1 MIDLLNR
8 IGFRQIAFGGEGGG
22 GGGGARGMPA
32 ASNNVVKNAA
42 LRKNIMNQPHK
53 LAYITPQEEQML
65 RDAGG
70 TGQFVN
76 GIPAFPRGS
85 VSKAKVDKA
94 KTKTSTK
101 STPAPRDDRQ
111 PVVKSTPSY
120 DFGSSNDDNDPP
132 PVVYTPP
139 PVVYTPPPVVY
150 TTPDPVYTYYDP
162 DPTPTPDPVTVSPTD
177 TSNVYDFYE
186 PDPVTVSPTDT
197 SNVYDFYEPDPVT
210 VYDGGSNDEETVM
223 LQPVT
228 YTGPAVETTLDTDP
242 VVDFSLDD
250 LNLGTGVYEP
260 DPVTVSP
267 TDTSNVYDFYEPDP
281 VVDYSPVDMDLGT
294 GVYEPDPVVDYSPVD
309 LDIGT
314 GVYEPDPVTVS
325 PTDTSNVYDF
335 YEPDPVVDY
344 SPVDLD
350 IGTGVAPTVDYSL
363 DDLDIGTGVYDPD
376 PVDETPISVFDADML
391 SKVTKGLGTS
401 TTWVG
406 NNTQEASNV
415 DPNNRFD
422 FDPVGAY
429 ETETIGALP
438 VAGGLG
444 VSPVPR
450 PRPDNLVM
458 GTSPIGPTVTV
469 STKDALT
476 TPKLGAL
483 PEGVTQQMITDSQND
498 GEYGYYNNDGS
509 FVPANIDKY
518 NGGGPDYSG
527 VAFASG
533 GGAQFDLDGDRF
545 ISKTEMGIGKAAGY
559 ELDKN
564 FWSKAGTGLG
574 VTPLGSGQDP
584 TGVAKWAEKLIV
596 PGGST
601 LRKLSPPAF
610 ERPLSSYD
618 PNNPYA
624 DVGENAPNI
633 WWEKGKTNPIGFEYK
648 RTPDEVLAD
657 RTESREKA
665 TIDAANEI
673 TNNDND
679 SGPRTRREDLYGT
692 RMTTEEYRRRYKG
705 GGGAALPAYMR
716 KYASGKSIDELVRK
730 VKVNGKDYFLTPDG
744 RYIEPSAFTGAAVA
758 RDIDVVETGESEQY
772 LESYNVIDES
782 TGIITTYNTDGS
794 IMEVFDPNFESEEA

>member
-22 GGGGARGMPA
+22 GGGGAKGRPA
-32 ASNNVVKNAA
+32 ASNNVVSGAPRQA
-42 LRKNIMNQPHK
+42 ELMDQPHM
-53 LAYITPQEEQML
+53 LAYINPQEEQML

-70 TGQFVN
+70 A
-76 GIPAFPRGS
+76 GIPGPDGIPVYGWWS
-85 VSKAKVDKA
+85 DTWKEI
-94 KTKTSTK
+94 TSGGAADTE
-101 STPAPRDDRQ
+101 T
-111 PVVKSTPSY
+111 Y
-120 DFGSSNDDNDPP
+120 NGGSNDDA
-132 PVVYTPP
+132 
-139 PVVYTPPPVVY
+139 
-150 TTPDPVYTYYDP
+150 YYDP
-162 DPTPTPDPVTVSPTD
+162 YEDADLYDDDGYQPEYSNPDYGYDNNDNDTTVTVSPTDTSNVYDFYEPDPVTVSPTD

-281 VVDYSPVDMDLGT
+281 VVDYSPVD
-294 GVYEPDPVVDYSPVD
+294 

-350 IGTGVAPTVDYSL
+350 IGTGVAPTVDYSPV
-363 DDLDIGTGVYDPD
+363 DMDLGTGVYEPD

-391 SKVTKGLGTS
+391 SKVIKGLGTS

-429 ETETIGALP
+429 ETEKIGALP

-444 VSPVPR
+444 VSPVPK

-469 STKDALT
+469 SAKDAL
-476 TPKLGAL
+476 PKLGAL
-483 PEGVTQQMITDSQND
+483 PDGVTQQMITDSQND

-545 ISKTEMGIGKAAGY
+545 ISKTEMGIGEAAGK
-559 ELDKN
+559 ELDQN

-574 VTPLGSGQDP
+574 GTPLGSGQDP

-601 LRKLSPPAF
+601 LRKLNPPAF
-610 ERPLSSYD
+610 ERPPGSYD

-648 RTPDEVLAD
+648 RTPAEVLAD
-657 RTESREKA
+657 QTASREKA
-665 TIDAANEI
+665 AIAAANEI
-673 TNNDND
+673 TNNNDND

-744 RYIEPSAFTGAAVA
+744 RYIEPSAFTGSAAS

>member
-22 GGGGARGMPA
+22 GGGAGRNMVTAPKTRL
-32 ASNNVVKNAA
+32 VQK
-42 LRKNIMNQPHK
+42 QPHL
-53 LAYITPQEEQML
+53 LAYITPAEAAL
-65 RDAGG
+65 LKKNGG
-70 TGQFVN
+70 TGEMVN
-76 GIPAFPRGS
+76 GIPAFRPVKG
-85 VSKAKVDKA
+85 
-94 KTKTSTK
+94 KTSSGK
-101 STPAPRDDRQ
+101 SSAGTGFSGGSSGGGSSSSSSSNPGDIAGGGYG
-111 PVVKSTPSY
+111 SGNSGGNAGSSPSY
-120 DFGSSNDDNDPP
+120 DFGSSNDDNDND
-132 PVVYTPP
+132 
-139 PVVYTPPPVVY
+139 PPPVVY

-210 VYDGGSNDEETVM
+210 VYGGGSNDEETVM

-228 YTGPAVETTLDTDP
+228 YTGPAVETTLDTG
-242 VVDFSLDD
+242 DFSLDD
-250 LNLGTGVYEP
+250 L
-260 DPVTVSP
+260 
-267 TDTSNVYDFYEPDP
+267 
-281 VVDYSPVDMDLGT
+281 DLGT
-294 GVYEPDPVVDYSPVD
+294 GV
-309 LDIGT
+309 
-314 GVYEPDPVTVS
+314 
-325 PTDTSNVYDF
+325 
-335 YEPDPVVDY
+335 
-344 SPVDLD
+344 
-350 IGTGVAPTVDYSL
+350 A
-363 DDLDIGTGVYDPD
+363 
-376 PVDETPISVFDADML
+376 PVDETSPFVFDAGML
-391 SKVTKGLGTS
+391 SKVTRGLGTP

-415 DPNNRFD
+415 DQNNRYD
-422 FDPVGAY
+422 FDYSAAY
-429 ETETIGALP
+429 DPEIIPKTIGALP
-438 VAGGLG
+438 KEEVVTDGTV
-444 VSPVPR
+444 VSSVPK
-450 PRPDNLVM
+450 
-458 GTSPIGPTVTV
+458 PIGPTVTV
-469 STKDALT
+469 STSNASNIAEGRFEGIRDKLEALGYT
-476 TPKLGAL
+476 VSANGSSVYTADGQVAGENWSGSSTISNMLKENQDQNGALASINNNPTATAPVNTQTFGAL
-483 PEGVTQQMITDSQND
+483 PDGVTQQMITDSQND

-509 FVPANIDKY
+509 YVPKEIDKY

-527 VAFASG
+527 VRFASG
-533 GGAQFDLDGDRF
+533 GGAQFDKDGDRF
-545 ISKTEMGIGKAAGY
+545 ITKEEIRLGEIEGKGFK
-559 ELDKN
+559 DN
-564 FWSKAGTGLG
+564 FWSLTGRGLG
-574 VTPLGSGQDP
+574 GTPLGSGQDP
-584 TGVAKWAEKLIV
+584 TGVAKWAEKLLV

-601 LRKLSPPAF
+601 IRKLSPPAF

-657 RTESREKA
+657 RTASREKA
-665 TIDAANEI
+665 AIDAANEI

-679 SGPRTRREDLYGT
+679 NGPRTRREDLYGT

>member
-8 IGFRQIAFGGEGGG
+8 IGFRQIAFGGESGGG
-22 GGGGARGMPA
+22 GGGGRNMVTAPKTRL
-32 ASNNVVKNAA
+32 VQK
-42 LRKNIMNQPHK
+42 QPHL
-53 LAYITPQEEQML
+53 LAYITPAEASLLKEN
-65 RDAGG
+65 GG
-70 TGQFVN
+70 TGEMVN
-76 GIPAFPRGS
+76 GIPAFRPVKG
-85 VSKAKVDKA
+85 
-94 KTKTSTK
+94 KTSSGK
-101 STPAPRDDRQ
+101 SSAGTGF
-111 PVVKSTPSY
+111 SG
-120 DFGSSNDDNDPP
+120 GSSGGGSSSSSSSNPGDIAGGGYGSGNSGGNAGSSTYQGDDNNDNNDND
-132 PVVYTPP
+132 
-139 PVVYTPPPVVY
+139 PPPVVY

-250 LNLGTGVYEP
+250 LTNIRGT
-260 DPVTVSP
+260 
-267 TDTSNVYDFYEPDP
+267 
-281 VVDYSPVDMDLGT
+281 
-294 GVYEPDPVVDYSPVD
+294 
-309 LDIGT
+309 
-314 GVYEPDPVTVS
+314 
-325 PTDTSNVYDF
+325 
-335 YEPDPVVDY
+335 
-344 SPVDLD
+344 
-350 IGTGVAPTVDYSL
+350 
-363 DDLDIGTGVYDPD
+363 
-376 PVDETPISVFDADML
+376 TPPQ
-391 SKVTKGLGTS
+391 TN
-401 TTWVG
+401 WVG
-406 NNTQEASNV
+406 NNTQEAFNA
-415 DPNNRFD
+415 DQNNRYD
-422 FDPVGAY
+422 FDYSAAY
-429 ETETIGALP
+429 DTEIIPEKIGALP
-438 VAGGLG
+438 TEEVVTDGTV
-444 VSPVPR
+444 VSSVPK
-450 PRPDNLVM
+450 
-458 GTSPIGPTVTV
+458 PIGPTVTV
-469 STKDALT
+469 STSNASNIAEGRFEGIRDKLEALGYT
-476 TPKLGAL
+476 VSANGSSVYTADGQVAGENWSGSSKISNMLKENQDQNGALASINNKPIAKAPVNTQTFGAL
-483 PEGVTQQMITDSQND
+483 PDGVTQQMITDSQND

-509 FVPANIDKY
+509 YVPKEIDKY
-518 NGGGPDYSG
+518 NGAGPDYSG
-527 VAFASG
+527 VRFASG
-533 GGAQFDLDGDRF
+533 GGAQFDKDGDRF
-545 ISKTEMGIGKAAGY
+545 ITKEEIRLGEIEGKGFK
-559 ELDKN
+559 DN
-564 FWSKAGTGLG
+564 FWSLTGRGLG
-574 VTPLGSGQDP
+574 GTPLGSGQDP
-584 TGVAKWAEKLIV
+584 TGVAKWAEKLLV

-601 LRKLSPPAF
+601 IRKLSPPAF

-657 RTESREKA
+657 RTASREKA
-665 TIDAANEI
+665 AIDAANEI

-679 SGPRTRREDLYGT
+679 NGPRTRREDLYGT

>member
-22 GGGGARGMPA
+22 GGGAGRNMVTAPKTRL
-32 ASNNVVKNAA
+32 VQK
-42 LRKNIMNQPHK
+42 QPHL
-53 LAYITPQEEQML
+53 LAYITPAEAAL
-65 RDAGG
+65 LKKNGG
-70 TGQFVN
+70 TGEMVN
-76 GIPAFPRGS
+76 GIPAFRPVKGKTSSGKSSAGTGFSGGS
-85 VSKAKVDKA
+85 SS
-94 KTKTSTK
+94 TKT
-101 STPAPRDDRQ
+101 TPAPRDDRQ

-120 DFGSSNDDNDPP
+120 DFGSSNDDND
-132 PVVYTPP
+132 PP

-250 LNLGTGVYEP
+250 LTNIRGT
-260 DPVTVSP
+260 
-267 TDTSNVYDFYEPDP
+267 
-281 VVDYSPVDMDLGT
+281 
-294 GVYEPDPVVDYSPVD
+294 
-309 LDIGT
+309 
-314 GVYEPDPVTVS
+314 
-325 PTDTSNVYDF
+325 
-335 YEPDPVVDY
+335 
-344 SPVDLD
+344 
-350 IGTGVAPTVDYSL
+350 
-363 DDLDIGTGVYDPD
+363 
-376 PVDETPISVFDADML
+376 TPPQ
-391 SKVTKGLGTS
+391 TN
-401 TTWVG
+401 WVG
-406 NNTQEASNV
+406 NNTQEAFNA
-415 DPNNRFD
+415 DPNSRYD
-422 FDPVGAY
+422 FDYSAAY
-429 ETETIGALP
+429 DTEIIPKTIGALP
-438 VAGGLG
+438 KEEVVTDGTV
-444 VSPVPR
+444 VSSVPK
-450 PRPDNLVM
+450 
-458 GTSPIGPTVTV
+458 PIGPTVTV
-469 STKDALT
+469 STSNASNIAEGRFEGIRDKLEALGYT
-476 TPKLGAL
+476 VSANGSSVYTADGQVAGENWSGSSTISNMLKENQDQNGALASINNNPTATAPVNTQTFGAL
-483 PEGVTQQMITDSQND
+483 PDGVTQQMITDSQND

-509 FVPANIDKY
+509 YVPKEIDKY

-527 VAFASG
+527 VRFASG
-533 GGAQFDLDGDRF
+533 GGAQFDKDGDRF
-545 ISKTEMGIGKAAGY
+545 ITKEEIRLGEIEGKGFK
-559 ELDKN
+559 DN
-564 FWSKAGTGLG
+564 FWSLTGRGLG
-574 VTPLGSGQDP
+574 GTPLGSGQDP
-584 TGVAKWAEKLIV
+584 TGVAKWAEKLLV

-601 LRKLSPPAF
+601 IRKLNPPAF

-624 DVGENAPNI
+624 DVGEDAPNI

-648 RTPDEVLAD
+648 RTPAEVLAD

-665 TIDAANEI
+665 AIAAANEL

-679 SGPRTRREDLYGT
+679 SGPRTRREDLFGT

>member
-42 LRKNIMNQPHK
+42 LRKNIMNMPHK

-65 RDAGG
+65 RDEGG
-70 TGQFVN
+70 TGQLVN
-76 GIPAFPRGS
+76 GIPAFPPVRGRTQGRS
-85 VSKAKVDKA
+85 NTGTGFSGGSSGGGSSSGGSSNPGDIAGGGYGSGNSGGNA
-94 KTKTSTK
+94 GS
-101 STPAPRDDRQ
+101 R
-111 PVVKSTPSY
+111 PSY
-120 DFGSSNDDNDPP
+120 DFGSSNDDNDNDPP

-139 PVVYTPPPVVY
+139 PVVYTPP
-150 TTPDPVYTYYDP
+150 DPVYT
-162 DPTPTPDPVTVSPTD
+162 TPDPVTVSPTD

-186 PDPVTVSPTDT
+186 PDPVTV
-197 SNVYDFYEPDPVT
+197 YG
-210 VYDGGSNDEETVM
+210 GGSNDEETVM

-228 YTGPAVETTLDTDP
+228 YTGPAVETTLDTG
-242 VVDFSLDD
+242 DFSLDD
-250 LNLGTGVYEP
+250 L
-260 DPVTVSP
+260 
-267 TDTSNVYDFYEPDP
+267 
-281 VVDYSPVDMDLGT
+281 DLGT
-294 GVYEPDPVVDYSPVD
+294 GV
-309 LDIGT
+309 
-314 GVYEPDPVTVS
+314 
-325 PTDTSNVYDF
+325 
-335 YEPDPVVDY
+335 
-344 SPVDLD
+344 
-350 IGTGVAPTVDYSL
+350 A
-363 DDLDIGTGVYDPD
+363 

-391 SKVTKGLGTS
+391 SKVTRGLGTPI
-401 TTWVG
+401 TWVG

-415 DPNNRFD
+415 DQNNRFD

-429 ETETIGALP
+429 ETEIIGALP
-438 VAGGLG
+438 SSDIVAGGLG

-450 PRPDNLVM
+450 PRPDNLIM
-458 GTSPIGPTVTV
+458 GRSPIGPTVTV
-469 STKDALT
+469 STQDALPT
-476 TPKLGAL
+476 FGAL

-509 FVPANIDKY
+509 FVPAKIDKY
-518 NGGGPDYSG
+518 NGAGPDYSG
-527 VAFASG
+527 VRFASG
-533 GGAQFDLDGDRF
+533 GGAQFDKDGDRF
-545 ISKTEMGIGKAAGY
+545 ITKEEIRLGEIEGKGFK
-559 ELDKN
+559 DN
-564 FWSKAGTGLG
+564 FWSLTGRGLG
-574 VTPLGSGQDP
+574 GTPLGSGQDP
-584 TGVAKWAEKLIV
+584 TGVAKWAEKLLV

-601 LRKLSPPAF
+601 IRKLSPPAF

-657 RTESREKA
+657 RTASREKA
-665 TIDAANEI
+665 AIAAANEL

-679 SGPRTRREDLYGT
+679 NGPRTRREDLYGT

-758 RDIDVVETGESEQY
+758 RDIDVVETGEEQY
-772 LESYNVIDES
+772 LEGYNVIDES

>member
-22 GGGGARGMPA
+22 GGGGAGRNMVTAPKTRL
-32 ASNNVVKNAA
+32 VQK
-42 LRKNIMNQPHK
+42 QPHL
-53 LAYITPQEEQML
+53 LAYITPAEAALLKEN
-65 RDAGG
+65 GG
-70 TGQFVN
+70 TGEMVN
-76 GIPAFPRGS
+76 GIPAFRPVRGRTQGRS
-85 VSKAKVDKA
+85 NTGTGFSGGSSGGGSSSGGRSNPGDIAGGGYGSGNSGGNA
-94 KTKTSTK
+94 GS
-101 STPAPRDDRQ
+101 R
-111 PVVKSTPSY
+111 PSY
-120 DFGSSNDDNDPP
+120 DFGSSNDDNDNDPP

-139 PVVYTPPPVVY
+139 PVVYTPP
-150 TTPDPVYTYYDP
+150 DPVYT
-162 DPTPTPDPVTVSPTD
+162 TPDPVTVSPTD

-228 YTGPAVETTLDTDP
+228 YTGPAVETTLDTG
-242 VVDFSLDD
+242 DFSLDD
-250 LNLGTGVYEP
+250 L
-260 DPVTVSP
+260 
-267 TDTSNVYDFYEPDP
+267 
-281 VVDYSPVDMDLGT
+281 DLGT
-294 GVYEPDPVVDYSPVD
+294 GV
-309 LDIGT
+309 
-314 GVYEPDPVTVS
+314 
-325 PTDTSNVYDF
+325 
-335 YEPDPVVDY
+335 
-344 SPVDLD
+344 
-350 IGTGVAPTVDYSL
+350 A
-363 DDLDIGTGVYDPD
+363 

-391 SKVTKGLGTS
+391 SKVTRGLGTS

-415 DPNNRFD
+415 DQNNRFD

-429 ETETIGALP
+429 ETEIIGALP
-438 VAGGLG
+438 SSDIVAGGLG

-450 PRPDNLVM
+450 PRPDNLIM
-458 GTSPIGPTVTV
+458 GRSPIGPTVTV
-469 STKDALT
+469 SAKDALT
-476 TPKLGAL
+476 TPELGAL
-483 PEGVTQQMITDSQND
+483 PDGVTQQMITDSQND

-509 FVPANIDKY
+509 YVPKEIDKY
-518 NGGGPDYSG
+518 NGAGPDYSG
-527 VAFASG
+527 VRFASG
-533 GGAQFDLDGDRF
+533 GGAQFDKDGDRF
-545 ISKTEMGIGKAAGY
+545 ITKEEIRLGEIEGKGFK
-559 ELDKN
+559 DN
-564 FWSKAGTGLG
+564 FWSLTGRGLG
-574 VTPLGSGQDP
+574 GTPLGSGQDP
-584 TGVAKWAEKLIV
+584 TGVAKWAEKLLV

-601 LRKLSPPAF
+601 IRKLSPPAF

-657 RTESREKA
+657 RTASREKA
-665 TIDAANEI
+665 AIDAANEI

-679 SGPRTRREDLYGT
+679 NGPRTRREDLYGT

>member
-22 GGGGARGMPA
+22 GGGAGRNMVTAPKTRL
-32 ASNNVVKNAA
+32 VQK
-42 LRKNIMNQPHK
+42 QPHL
-53 LAYITPQEEQML
+53 LAYITPAEASLLKEN
-65 RDAGG
+65 GG
-70 TGQFVN
+70 TGEMVN
-76 GIPAFPRGS
+76 GIPAFRPVRGRTQGRS
-85 VSKAKVDKA
+85 NTGTGFSGGSSGGGSSSGGSSNPGDIAGGGYGSGNSGGNA
-94 KTKTSTK
+94 GS
-101 STPAPRDDRQ
+101 S
-111 PVVKSTPSY
+111 PSY
-120 DFGSSNDDNDPP
+120 DFGSSNDDNDNDPP

-139 PVVYTPPPVVY
+139 PVVYTPP
-150 TTPDPVYTYYDP
+150 DPVYT
-162 DPTPTPDPVTVSPTD
+162 TPDPVTVSPTD

-197 SNVYDFYEPDPVT
+197 SNVYDFYDPDPVT

-250 LNLGTGVYEP
+250 LTNIRRITPPQTNWVGDNTQLAYNANP
-260 DPVTVSP
+260 NSR
-267 TDTSNVYDFYEPDP
+267 YDF
-281 VVDYSPVDMDLGT
+281 DYSAA
-294 GVYEPDPVVDYSPVD
+294 Y
-309 LDIGT
+309 
-314 GVYEPDPVTVS
+314 
-325 PTDTSNVYDF
+325 DT
-335 YEPDPVVDY
+335 EIIPE
-344 SPVDLD
+344 
-350 IGTGVAPTVDYSL
+350 I
-363 DDLDIGTGVYDPD
+363 
-376 PVDETPISVFDADML
+376 
-391 SKVTKGLGTS
+391 
-401 TTWVG
+401 
-406 NNTQEASNV
+406 
-415 DPNNRFD
+415 
-422 FDPVGAY
+422 
-429 ETETIGALP
+429 IGALP
-438 VAGGLG
+438 KEEVVTDGTV
-444 VSPVPR
+444 VSSVPK
-450 PRPDNLVM
+450 
-458 GTSPIGPTVTV
+458 PIGPTVTV
-469 STKDALT
+469 STQDASNIAEGRFEGIRD
-476 TPKLGAL
+476 KLEALGYTVSANGSSVYTADGQVAGENWSGSSTISNMLKENQDQNGALASINNNPTATATAPVNTQTFGAL
-483 PEGVTQQMITDSQND
+483 PDGVTQQMITDSQND

-509 FVPANIDKY
+509 YVPKEIDKY

-601 LRKLSPPAF
+601 LRKLNPPAF

-624 DVGENAPNI
+624 DVGEDAPNI

-648 RTPDEVLAD
+648 RTPAEVLAD
-657 RTESREKA
+657 RTASREKA
-665 TIDAANEI
+665 AIAAANEI

-679 SGPRTRREDLYGT
+679 NGPRTRREDLFGT

-705 GGGAALPAYMR
+705 GSGAALPAYMR

-744 RYIEPSAFTGAAVA
+744 RYIEPSAFTGAAA
-758 RDIDVVETGESEQY
+758 SRDLDVVETGESEQY
-772 LESYNVIDES
+772 LEGYNVIDES

>member
-22 GGGGARGMPA
+22 GGGAGRNMVTAPKTRL
-32 ASNNVVKNAA
+32 VQK
-42 LRKNIMNQPHK
+42 QPHL
-53 LAYITPQEEQML
+53 LAYITPAEAAL
-65 RDAGG
+65 LKKNGG
-70 TGQFVN
+70 TGEMVN
-76 GIPAFPRGS
+76 GIPAFRPVKG
-85 VSKAKVDKA
+85 
-94 KTKTSTK
+94 KTSSGK
-101 STPAPRDDRQ
+101 SSAGTGFSGGSSGGGSSSSSSSNPGDIAGGGYG
-111 PVVKSTPSY
+111 SGNSGGNAGSSPSY
-120 DFGSSNDDNDPP
+120 DFGSSNDDNDNDPP
-132 PVVYTPP
+132 PVVYTP
-139 PVVYTPPPVVY
+139 
-150 TTPDPVYTYYDP
+150 PDPVYTYYDP

-197 SNVYDFYEPDPVT
+197 SNVYDFYDPDPVT

-250 LNLGTGVYEP
+250 LTNIRRITPPQTNWVGDNTQLAYNANP
-260 DPVTVSP
+260 NSR
-267 TDTSNVYDFYEPDP
+267 YDF
-281 VVDYSPVDMDLGT
+281 DYSAA
-294 GVYEPDPVVDYSPVD
+294 Y
-309 LDIGT
+309 
-314 GVYEPDPVTVS
+314 
-325 PTDTSNVYDF
+325 DT
-335 YEPDPVVDY
+335 EIIPE
-344 SPVDLD
+344 
-350 IGTGVAPTVDYSL
+350 I
-363 DDLDIGTGVYDPD
+363 
-376 PVDETPISVFDADML
+376 
-391 SKVTKGLGTS
+391 
-401 TTWVG
+401 
-406 NNTQEASNV
+406 
-415 DPNNRFD
+415 
-422 FDPVGAY
+422 
-429 ETETIGALP
+429 IGALP
-438 VAGGLG
+438 KEEVVTDGTV
-444 VSPVPR
+444 VSSVPK
-450 PRPDNLVM
+450 
-458 GTSPIGPTVTV
+458 PIGPTVTV
-469 STKDALT
+469 STQDASNIAEGRFEGIRD
-476 TPKLGAL
+476 KLEALGYTVSANGSSVYTADGQVAGENWSGSSTISNMLKENQDQNGALASINNKPIAKAPVNTQTFGAL
-483 PEGVTQQMITDSQND
+483 PDGVTQQMITDSQND

-509 FVPANIDKY
+509 YVPKEIDKY
-518 NGGGPDYSG
+518 NGAGPDYSG
-527 VAFASG
+527 VRFASG
-533 GGAQFDLDGDRF
+533 GGAQFDKDGDRF
-545 ISKTEMGIGKAAGY
+545 ITKEEIRLGEIEGKGFK
-559 ELDKN
+559 DN
-564 FWSKAGTGLG
+564 FWSLTGRGLG
-574 VTPLGSGQDP
+574 GTPLGSGQDP
-584 TGVAKWAEKLIV
+584 TGVAKWAEKLLV

-601 LRKLSPPAF
+601 IRKLSPPAF

-657 RTESREKA
+657 RTASREKA
-665 TIDAANEI
+665 AIDAANEI

-679 SGPRTRREDLYGT
+679 NGPRTRREDLYGT

>member
-42 LRKNIMNQPHK
+42 LRKNIMNMPHK

-65 RDAGG
+65 RDEGG
-70 TGQFVN
+70 TGQLVN
-76 GIPAFPRGS
+76 GIPAFPPVRGRTQGRS
-85 VSKAKVDKA
+85 NRGTGFSGGSSGGGSSSGGSSNPGDIAGGGYGSGNSGGNA
-94 KTKTSTK
+94 GS
-101 STPAPRDDRQ
+101 S
-111 PVVKSTPSY
+111 PSY
-120 DFGSSNDDNDPP
+120 DFGSSNDDNDNDPP

-139 PVVYTPPPVVY
+139 PVVYTP
-150 TTPDPVYTYYDP
+150 
-162 DPTPTPDPVTVSPTD
+162 PDPVTVSPTD

-228 YTGPAVETTLDTDP
+228 YTGPAVETTLDTG
-242 VVDFSLDD
+242 DFSLDD
-250 LNLGTGVYEP
+250 L
-260 DPVTVSP
+260 
-267 TDTSNVYDFYEPDP
+267 
-281 VVDYSPVDMDLGT
+281 DL
-294 GVYEPDPVVDYSPVD
+294 
-309 LDIGT
+309 
-314 GVYEPDPVTVS
+314 
-325 PTDTSNVYDF
+325 
-335 YEPDPVVDY
+335 
-344 SPVDLD
+344 
-350 IGTGVAPTVDYSL
+350 
-363 DDLDIGTGVYDPD
+363 GTGVYDPD

-391 SKVTKGLGTS
+391 SQVTRGLGTS

-450 PRPDNLVM
+450 PRPNNLVM

-469 STKDALT
+469 STQDAL
-476 TPKLGAL
+476 PKLGAL

-498 GEYGYYNNDGS
+498 GKYGYYNNDGS
-509 FVPANIDKY
+509 YVPKEIDKY

-527 VAFASG
+527 VRFASG

-545 ISKTEMGIGKAAGY
+545 LSKTEMRLGEAAGK
-559 ELDKN
+559 ELDQN

-574 VTPLGSGQDP
+574 GTPLGSGQDP
-584 TGVAKWAEKLIV
+584 TGVAKWAEKLLV

-601 LRKLSPPAF
+601 LRKLNPPAF

-624 DVGENAPNI
+624 DVGEDAPNI
-633 WWEKGKTNPIGFEYK
+633 WWEKGKTNPLGFEYK
-648 RTPDEVLAD
+648 RTSAEVLAD
-657 RTESREKA
+657 QTESREKA
-665 TIDAANEI
+665 AIAAANEL

-679 SGPRTRREDLYGT
+679 NGPRTRREDLFGT

-744 RYIEPSAFTGAAVA
+744 RYIEPSAFTGAAA
-758 RDIDVVETGESEQY
+758 SRDLDVVETGEEQY
-772 LESYNVIDES
+772 LEGYNVIDES

>member
-22 GGGGARGMPA
+22 GGGAGRNMVTAPKTRL
-32 ASNNVVKNAA
+32 VQK
-42 LRKNIMNQPHK
+42 QPHL
-53 LAYITPQEEQML
+53 LAYITPAEASLLKEN
-65 RDAGG
+65 GG
-70 TGQFVN
+70 TGEMVN
-76 GIPAFPRGS
+76 GIPAFRPVRGRTQGRS
-85 VSKAKVDKA
+85 NTGTGFSGGSSGGGSSSGGSSNPGDIAGGGYGSGNSGGNA
-94 KTKTSTK
+94 GS
-101 STPAPRDDRQ
+101 S
-111 PVVKSTPSY
+111 PSY
-120 DFGSSNDDNDPP
+120 DFGSSNDDNDNDPP

-139 PVVYTPPPVVY
+139 PVVYTPP
-150 TTPDPVYTYYDP
+150 DPVYT
-162 DPTPTPDPVTVSPTD
+162 TPDPVTVSPTD

-197 SNVYDFYEPDPVT
+197 SNVYDFYDPDPVT

-250 LNLGTGVYEP
+250 L
-260 DPVTVSP
+260 
-267 TDTSNVYDFYEPDP
+267 
-281 VVDYSPVDMDLGT
+281 DLGT
-294 GVYEPDPVVDYSPVD
+294 GV
-309 LDIGT
+309 
-314 GVYEPDPVTVS
+314 
-325 PTDTSNVYDF
+325 
-335 YEPDPVVDY
+335 
-344 SPVDLD
+344 
-350 IGTGVAPTVDYSL
+350 A
-363 DDLDIGTGVYDPD
+363 
-376 PVDETPISVFDADML
+376 PVDETSPFVFDANML
-391 SKVTKGLGTS
+391 SQITNIRGITPPQ
-401 TTWVG
+401 TNWVG
-406 NNTQEASNV
+406 NNTQEAINLNQ
-415 DPNNRFD
+415 NNRFD

-429 ETETIGALP
+429 ETETTGALP
-438 VAGGLG
+438 VDG
-444 VSPVPR
+444 PVPR
-450 PRPDNLVM
+450 PRPDNLIM
-458 GTSPIGPTVTV
+458 GRSPIGPTVTV
-469 STKDALT
+469 STSNALT
-476 TPKLGAL
+476 TPQTFGAL

-509 FVPANIDKY
+509 YVPKEIDKY

-527 VAFASG
+527 VRFASG

-545 ISKTEMGIGKAAGY
+545 LSKTEMGIGEAAGK
-559 ELDKN
+559 ELDQN

-574 VTPLGSGQDP
+574 VTSLGSGQDP

-601 LRKLSPPAF
+601 LRKLNPPAY
-610 ERPLSSYD
+610 ERPPGSYD

-624 DVGENAPNI
+624 DVGEDAPNI

-665 TIDAANEI
+665 AIAAANEI

-679 SGPRTRREDLYGT
+679 SGPRTRREDLFGT

-744 RYIEPSAFTGAAVA
+744 RYIEPSAFTGSAAS

>member
-22 GGGGARGMPA
+22 GGGGAGRNMVTAPKTRL
-32 ASNNVVKNAA
+32 VQK
-42 LRKNIMNQPHK
+42 QPHL
-53 LAYITPQEEQML
+53 LAYITPAEASLLKEN
-65 RDAGG
+65 GG
-70 TGQFVN
+70 TGEMVD
-76 GIPAFPRGS
+76 GIPAFRPVKG
-85 VSKAKVDKA
+85 
-94 KTKTSTK
+94 KTSSGK
-101 STPAPRDDRQ
+101 SSAGTGFSGGSSGGGSSSSSSSNPGDIAGGGYG
-111 PVVKSTPSY
+111 SGNSGGNAGSSPSY
-120 DFGSSNDDNDPP
+120 DFGSSNDDNDNDPP
-132 PVVYTPP
+132 PVVYTP
-139 PVVYTPPPVVY
+139 
-150 TTPDPVYTYYDP
+150 PDPVYTYYDP

-210 VYDGGSNDEETVM
+210 VYGGGSNDEETVM

-250 LNLGTGVYEP
+250 LTNIRGT
-260 DPVTVSP
+260 
-267 TDTSNVYDFYEPDP
+267 
-281 VVDYSPVDMDLGT
+281 
-294 GVYEPDPVVDYSPVD
+294 
-309 LDIGT
+309 
-314 GVYEPDPVTVS
+314 
-325 PTDTSNVYDF
+325 
-335 YEPDPVVDY
+335 
-344 SPVDLD
+344 
-350 IGTGVAPTVDYSL
+350 
-363 DDLDIGTGVYDPD
+363 
-376 PVDETPISVFDADML
+376 TPPQ
-391 SKVTKGLGTS
+391 TN
-401 TTWVG
+401 WVG
-406 NNTQEASNV
+406 NNTQEAFNA
-415 DPNNRFD
+415 DPNSRYD
-422 FDPVGAY
+422 FDYSAAY
-429 ETETIGALP
+429 DTEIIPEKIGALP
-438 VAGGLG
+438 TEEVVTDGTV
-444 VSPVPR
+444 VSSVPK
-450 PRPDNLVM
+450 
-458 GTSPIGPTVTV
+458 PIGPTVTV
-469 STKDALT
+469 STSNASNIAEGRFEGIRDKLEALGYT
-476 TPKLGAL
+476 VSANGSSVYTADGQVAGENWSGSSTISNMLKENQDQNGALASINNKPTAKAPVNTQTFGAL

-509 FVPANIDKY
+509 YVPKEIDKY

-527 VAFASG
+527 VRFASG

-545 ISKTEMGIGKAAGY
+545 LSKTEMRIGEEAGK
-559 ELDKN
+559 ELDQN

-574 VTPLGSGQDP
+574 GTPLGSGQDP
-584 TGVAKWAEKLIV
+584 TGVAKWAEKLLV

-601 LRKLSPPAF
+601 LRKLNPPAF

-624 DVGENAPNI
+624 DVGEDAPNI

-648 RTPDEVLAD
+648 RTPAEVLAD
-657 RTESREKA
+657 QTASREKA
-665 TIDAANEI
+665 AIDAANEI

-679 SGPRTRREDLYGT
+679 NGPRTRREDLFGT

-744 RYIEPSAFTGAAVA
+744 RYIEPSAFTGSAAS
-758 RDIDVVETGESEQY
+758 RDLDVVETGEEQY
-772 LESYNVIDES
+772 LEGYNVIDES

>member
-22 GGGGARGMPA
+22 GGGAGRNMVTAPKTRL
-32 ASNNVVKNAA
+32 VQK
-42 LRKNIMNQPHK
+42 QPHL
-53 LAYITPQEEQML
+53 LAYITPAEASLLKEN
-65 RDAGG
+65 GG
-70 TGQFVN
+70 TGEMVN
-76 GIPAFPRGS
+76 GIPAFRPVRGRTQGRS
-85 VSKAKVDKA
+85 NTGTGFSGGSSGGGSSSGGSSNPGDIAGGGYGSGNSGGNA
-94 KTKTSTK
+94 GS
-101 STPAPRDDRQ
+101 S
-111 PVVKSTPSY
+111 PSY
-120 DFGSSNDDNDPP
+120 DFGSSNDDNDNDPP

-139 PVVYTPPPVVY
+139 PVVYTPP
-150 TTPDPVYTYYDP
+150 DPVYT
-162 DPTPTPDPVTVSPTD
+162 TPDPVTVSPTD

-197 SNVYDFYEPDPVT
+197 SNVYDFYDPDPVT

-250 LNLGTGVYEP
+250 LTNIRRITPPQTNWVGDNTQLAYNANP
-260 DPVTVSP
+260 NSR
-267 TDTSNVYDFYEPDP
+267 YDF
-281 VVDYSPVDMDLGT
+281 DYSAA
-294 GVYEPDPVVDYSPVD
+294 Y
-309 LDIGT
+309 
-314 GVYEPDPVTVS
+314 
-325 PTDTSNVYDF
+325 DT
-335 YEPDPVVDY
+335 EIIPE
-344 SPVDLD
+344 
-350 IGTGVAPTVDYSL
+350 I
-363 DDLDIGTGVYDPD
+363 
-376 PVDETPISVFDADML
+376 
-391 SKVTKGLGTS
+391 
-401 TTWVG
+401 
-406 NNTQEASNV
+406 
-415 DPNNRFD
+415 
-422 FDPVGAY
+422 
-429 ETETIGALP
+429 IGALP
-438 VAGGLG
+438 KEEVVTDGTV
-444 VSPVPR
+444 VSSVPK
-450 PRPDNLVM
+450 
-458 GTSPIGPTVTV
+458 PIGPTVTV
-469 STKDALT
+469 STQDASNIAEGRFEGIRD
-476 TPKLGAL
+476 KLEALGYTVSANGSSVYTADGQVAGENWSGSSTISNMLKENQDQNGALASINNNPTATATAPVNTQTFGAL
-483 PEGVTQQMITDSQND
+483 PDGVTQQMITDSQND

-509 FVPANIDKY
+509 YVPKEIDKY

-601 LRKLSPPAF
+601 LRKLNPPAF

-624 DVGENAPNI
+624 DVGEDAPNI

-648 RTPDEVLAD
+648 RTPAEVLAD
-657 RTESREKA
+657 RTASREKA
-665 TIDAANEI
+665 AIAAANEL

-679 SGPRTRREDLYGT
+679 NGPRTRREDLFGT

-705 GGGAALPAYMR
+705 GSGAALPAYMR

-744 RYIEPSAFTGAAVA
+744 RYIEPSAFTGAAA
-758 RDIDVVETGESEQY
+758 SRDLDVVETGESEQY
-772 LESYNVIDES
+772 LEGYNVIDES

>member
-94 KTKTSTK
+94 KTKISTK

-210 VYDGGSNDEETVM
+210 VYGGGSNDEETVM

-228 YTGPAVETTLDTDP
+228 YTGPAVETNLDTDP

-281 VVDYSPVDMDLGT
+281 VVDYSPVD
-294 GVYEPDPVVDYSPVD
+294 

-314 GVYEPDPVTVS
+314 GVYDPDPVTVS

-344 SPVDLD
+344 SPNDLD
-350 IGTGVAPTVDYSL
+350 IGTGVAPTVDYSPV
-363 DDLDIGTGVYDPD
+363 DMDLGTGVYDPD

-391 SKVTKGLGTS
+391 SKVTRGLGTS

-438 VAGGLG
+438 SSDIVAGGLG

-450 PRPDNLVM
+450 PRPDNLIM
-458 GTSPIGPTVTV
+458 GRSPIGPTVTV
-469 STKDALT
+469 SAKDALT

-483 PEGVTQQMITDSQND
+483 PDGVTQQMITDSQND

-545 ISKTEMGIGKAAGY
+545 ISKTEMGIGKAAGK
-559 ELDKN
+559 ELDQN
-564 FWSKAGTGLG
+564 FWSKAGTFLG
-574 VTPLGSGQDP
+574 VTPLGSGQEP
-584 TGVAKWAEKLIV
+584 TGVAKWAEKLLV

-601 LRKLSPPAF
+601 LRKLNPPAF
-610 ERPLSSYD
+610 ERPPGSYD

-624 DVGENAPNI
+624 DVGEDAPNI

-657 RTESREKA
+657 QTASREKA
-665 TIDAANEI
+665 AIAAANEL

-679 SGPRTRREDLYGT
+679 NGPRTRREDLYGT

-744 RYIEPSAFTGAAVA
+744 RYIEPSAFTGSAAS